1 MIDKHYGKTYLT
13 IMSSETKLSVKG
25 QVVIPKDVRDA
36 LHWEVGVPLSV
47 TRTGDAVILR
57 PTRAKRKRISYAE
70 FRRQV
75 PKYEGPP
82 VSIDN
87 MNDKIGELFKDWK
100 S

>member
-1 MIDKHYGKTYLT
+1 
-13 IMSSETKLSVKG
+13 MSSETKLSVKG

-57 PTRAKRKRISYAE
+57 PTRAKRERISYAE
-70 FRRQV
+70 FRQRV

-82 VSIDN
+82 VPTEDMDS
-87 MNDKIGELFKDWK
+87 KIGDLFKDWK